1 MPFGSKAKA
10 YSDSKFPTYL
20 TAEQA
25 LADFVVLLTDL
36 KRNLS
41 AEGSPVVLF
50 GGSYG
55 GKPERAHMAEKVS
68 TLVVT
73 LNHGCCRC
81 FTRIRKTVC
90 KLQETEDIRAIS
102 FDEVSGTVTISGA
115 FDPLVLPC
123 KLRRKAGCVIR
134 DIQLV
139 AAELK
144 LTPQR
149 PAMPSKPPGPAPAP
163 PCCCGMC
170 ICGCGGYGYGYGC
183 RCQFVDHPP
192 CYEGLPLRQYP
203 KIEVTC
209 DCEEASSA
217 ACKIV

>member
-1 MPFGSKAKA
+1 DLFWFIWLLASITCTNTRRVIY
-10 YSDSKFPTYL
+10 YSIIT
-20 TAEQA
+20 Q
-25 LADFVVLLTDL
+25 
-36 KRNLS
+36 
-41 AEGSPVVLF
+41 
-50 GGSYG
+50 
-55 GKPERAHMAEKVS
+55 VS

-102 FDEVSGTVTISGA
+102 FDEVSGTMTISGA

-149 PAMPSKPPGPAPAP
+149 SAMPSKPPGPAPAP

-170 ICGCGGYGYGYGC
+170 MCGCGGYGYGYGYGCRCC
-183 RCQFVDHPP
+183 RCQFVDHPS

-203 KIEVTC
+203 QIEVTC

>member
-1 MPFGSKAKA
+1 
-10 YSDSKFPTYL
+10 
-20 TAEQA
+20 
-25 LADFVVLLTDL
+25 
-36 KRNLS
+36 
-41 AEGSPVVLF
+41 
-50 GGSYG
+50 
-55 GKPERAHMAEKVS
+55 VS

-90 KLQETEDIRAIS
+90 KLQGDNHLPPGRFSIPPLESCAHVLAETEDIRAIS
-102 FDEVSGTVTISGA
+102 YDEVSGTMTISGA

-149 PAMPSKPPGPAPAP
+149 PAMPSKPPGPIPAP

-170 ICGCGGYGYGYGC
+170 MCGCGGYGYGC